1 MSQQENYYIPL
12 KVNVYNFH
20 FDRKFYFQKK
30 GHAMP
35 IRALCFSPDSQV
47 LASASDDCHIRLHD
61 M

>member
-1 MSQQENYYIPL
+1 
-12 KVNVYNFH
+12 
-20 FDRKFYFQKK
+20 
-30 GHAMP
+30 MP

>member
-1 MSQQENYYIPL
+1 MYLLFS
-12 KVNVYNFH
+12 F
-20 FDRKFYFQKK
+20 FYLTIFFRIK

>member
-1 MSQQENYYIPL
+1 MFIFLLRLNL
-12 KVNVYNFH
+12 
-20 FDRKFYFQKK
+20 

-61 M
+61 LYILVISYSFCFLHIYSIS